1 DIEMGTML
9 SNELKA
15 ALQLINNHN
24 ANTYMDALGKQLSA
38 HVPGYRFPY
47 HFEIVNDN
55 TINVWALPGGFIYVT
70 SGLIEA
76 STSEPQLAGALAHG
90 LGHNA
95 LRHGTARVPP
105 AYNQRVINSTRAT
118 ISLK

>member
-1 DIEMGTML
+1 MQRTINMIAIFLALIGIVGFQALADRTNLTPAWNLFSPQQDIEMGTML

-38 HVPGYRFPY
+38 HAPGYRFPY

-55 TINVWALPGGFIYVT
+55 TINVWALP
-70 SGLIEA
+70 
-76 STSEPQLAGALAHG
+76 
-90 LGHNA
+90 
-95 LRHGTARVPP
+95 
-105 AYNQRVINSTRAT
+105 
-118 ISLK
+118 